1 MAKFKLDFGAE
12 VELLTQGE
20 LDDSVNKLPGG
31 IWGEYARGLKHLDL
45 PVLSGKVAGGQIT
58 LGASDVADQTLCGP
72 RQGYVWR
79 VVRVS
84 IYGLAAGDAVQ
95 LYKGD
100 VAASRFV
107 TAIAAA
113 NPCFTPSHGLL
124 LKPGNYLTVDGSGL
138 VATNIVVTGEVIEAP
153 AEQIFKVIGG

>member
-1 MAKFKLDFGAE
+1 MAKFKLDFGGE
-12 VELLTQGE
+12 IELLTQGE
-20 LDDSVNKLPGG
+20 LDDTMDKLPGG

-45 PVLSGKVAGGQIT
+45 PVLTGKVAGGAIT
-58 LGASDVADQTLCGP
+58 LGASDIAGQTPCGP

-84 IYGLAAGDAVQ
+84 VYGLAAGDVVQ

-107 TAIAAA
+107 TAISAAD
-113 NPCFTPSHGLL
+113 PCLTPSHGLL
-124 LKPGNYLTVDGSGL
+124 LKPGSYLTVDGAGL
-138 VATNIVVTGEVIEAP
+138 VATSVTVTGEVFEAP